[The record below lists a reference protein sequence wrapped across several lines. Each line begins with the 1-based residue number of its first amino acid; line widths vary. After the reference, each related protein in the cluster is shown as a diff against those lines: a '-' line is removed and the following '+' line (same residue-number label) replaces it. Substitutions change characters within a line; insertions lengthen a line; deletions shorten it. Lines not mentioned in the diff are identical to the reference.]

1 MCASSANSVHSL
13 LQRPRSLSS
22 LSLFSPSLPRCS
34 FLPASNEPR
43 RRRRPL
49 RVEDDIL
56 QWPTISCIH
65 SFLFF
70 IRMPLLPSSYLR
82 MAPFTCRFPLM
93 TTHSAIIEMRVVKK
107 KCESLLFPRPAK
119 KADLAIVTISKN
131 SQPQHILIS
140 FMPLYRTGRLRLLAS
155 YSMLM

>member
-1 MCASSANSVHSL
+1 MQAQRILSIHCCRGLTLSL
-13 LQRPRSLSS
+13 
-22 LSLFSPSLPRCS
+22 LSLFSLPLCLAAVSFLQVMSLAAAAAHSELRMIFCNGRLFHVFIPSCSSFACRCS
-34 FLPASNEPR
+34 PP
-43 RRRRPL
+43 
-49 RVEDDIL
+49 
-56 QWPTISCIH
+56 
-65 SFLFF
+65 
-70 IRMPLLPSSYLR
+70 SYLR

-107 KCESLLFPRPAK
+107 KCESLLFPHPAK